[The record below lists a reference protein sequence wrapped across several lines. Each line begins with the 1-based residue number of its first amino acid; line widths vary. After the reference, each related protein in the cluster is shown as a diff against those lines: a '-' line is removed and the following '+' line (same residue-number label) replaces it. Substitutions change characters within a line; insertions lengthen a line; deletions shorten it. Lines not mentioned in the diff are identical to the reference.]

1 MDIILLGITIVSLV
15 VALVMSV
22 AAWRLMRDEKRRSAA
37 RVAALSVAASEPSLV
52 NRAAGFAKTPAPS
65 EALEQNEP
73 AVRTVTRAP
82 WASPSTARPAAA
94 VPVASVRTPSPLAP
108 PELTL
113 NEGEV
118 VTHSSGFLGA
128 TDLPRDSGGRQKT
141 LAFAAVMLF
150 VVMSGGLV
158 WMMSGPEGT
167 SAAAVGPN
175 SPLEL
180 VSLTHARQN
189 DKLAVSGLVRN
200 PVNGKRVEHL
210 SAVVFLFDR
219 MGTFVTSSRANV
231 DFLNLGAG
239 DESPFVVSLAAPATV
254 SRYRVSF
261 RTDDGIVPHID
272 RRQAETVGIQQSTV
286 KSEVV
291 RQQ

>member
-22 AAWRLMRDEKRRSAA
+22 AAWRLMRDEKQRSAA
-37 RVAALSVAASEPSLV
+37 RVAALSVAASAPEPL
-52 NRAAGFAKTPAPS
+52 GQFAPPVEK
-65 EALEQNEP
+65 P
-73 AVRTVTRAP
+73 AVKAP
-82 WASPSTARPAAA
+82 WARTPFDVTTAELLGPSELPLNRVANIESEPARP
-94 VPVASVRTPSPLAP
+94 RQDY
-108 PELTL
+108 
-113 NEGEV
+113 GGQV
-118 VTHSSGFLGA
+118 VTHASGFLGA
-128 TDLPRDSGGRQKT
+128 TELPRDNGGRQKT

-150 VVMSGGLV
+150 VVLSGGLV

-189 DKLAVSGLVRN
+189 EKLAVSGLVRN
-200 PVNGKRVEHL
+200 PVNGKPVEHL

-231 DFLNLGAG
+231 DFLKLGAG
-239 DESPFVVSLAAPATV
+239 DESPFVVSLDAPATV

-272 RRQAETVGIQQSTV
+272 RRSASPAPVVGEQAVNTVA
-286 KSEVV
+286 K
-291 RQQ
+291 